1 MWFWIVL
8 AVLVVCWILFLL
20 PGKPSEAGRRMV
32 TGCNFAHRGL
42 HSRDGAVP
50 ENSLPAFA
58 AATDAGYGSELD
70 VQLSRDGQVVVFHDD
85 DLPRMTGAEGRVDSR
100 TLAELQALRLGNT
113 QETIPLFTE
122 VLRVV
127 AGRQPLI
134 VELKSGPAWAELC
147 EKTLAILRAYDG
159 PYCVESFDPRIV
171 AWFRRN
177 APDILRGQLLN
188 PAREYSCCHLRAFF
202 LSRGLCNLIARPHF
216 MAWGGGA
223 PNLSVRLCRALGAV
237 GVFWTARPG
246 FANKDKWDA
255 VIFEYY
261 TPSPRL

>member
-1 MWFWIVL
+1 MWIWIVL
-8 AVLVVCWILFLL
+8 AALAVGWVFCIL
-20 PGKPSEAGRRMV
+20 PGRGCAAARRMV
-32 TGCNFAHRGL
+32 TGRNFAHRGL
-42 HSRDGAVP
+42 HSKDGSVP

-58 AATDAGYGSELD
+58 AATEAGYGSELD

-85 DLPRMTGAEGRVDSR
+85 DLPRMTGADGRVDSR
-100 TLAELQALRLGNT
+100 TLAQLQELRLGGT
-113 QETIPLFTE
+113 DQTIPLFRD
-122 VLRVV
+122 VLATV

-134 VELKSGPAWAELC
+134 VELKSGPRRAELC
-147 EKTLAILRAYDG
+147 EKTLALLRAYDG

-188 PAREYSCCHLRAFF
+188 PARQYSCCHRRAFF
-202 LSRGLCNLIARPHF
+202 LSRGLGNLIARPQF

-223 PNLSVRLCRALGAV
+223 PNLSVRLCRLLGAT

-246 FANKDKWDA
+246 FANRGRWDA
-255 VIFEYY
+255 VIFEFY